1 MLTLKSLRNSSMS
14 VTNTRTI
21 TFHGQPMTL
30 VGLKLK
36 VGGKARDVRVTGSDL
51 SPLLPL
57 AASEGKA
64 RLFMTLPSIDTP
76 VCSMEAKKFSEAIQE
91 LGQTVAVFVVSAD
104 LPFAQQRWYQTEGI
118 QNLTM
123 LSDYRDMDFA
133 RNWGLLI
140 NELGLLARAVYIV
153 DQNNV
158 VTYCEIVPEI
168 TAEPNYEAA
177 IAALRAVV

>member
-1 MLTLKSLRNSSMS
+1 M
-14 VTNTRTI
+14 TNTSTRTI

-36 VGGKARDVRVTGSDL
+36 VGDRARDVRVTGSDL

-64 RLFMTLPSIDTP
+64 RLFMTLPSIDTS
-76 VCSMEAKKFSEAIQE
+76 VCSMEAKKFNDTIQE
-91 LGQTVAVFVVSAD
+91 FGQTVVVFVVSAD
-104 LPFAQQRWYQTEGI
+104 LPFAQQRWCLTEGI

-140 NELGLLARAVYIV
+140 NELGLLARAVYVV
-153 DQNNV
+153 DQNRI
-158 VTYCEIVPEI
+158 VTYCEIVPEL
-168 TAEPNYEAA
+168 TAEPNYDAA
-177 IAALRAVV
+177 IAALRTVAGM

>member
-1 MLTLKSLRNSSMS
+1 M
-14 VTNTRTI
+14 TNTSTRTI

-36 VGGKARDVRVTGSDL
+36 VGDRARDVRMTSTNL

-64 RLFMTLPSIDTP
+64 RLFITLPSIDTS
-76 VCSMEAKKFSEAIQE
+76 VCSMEAKKFNEAIQE
-91 LGQTVAVFVVSAD
+91 FGQTVAVFVVSAD
-104 LPFAQQRWYQTEGI
+104 LPFAQQRWCLAEGI

-140 NELGLLARAVYIV
+140 NELGLLARAVYVV
-153 DQNNV
+153 DQNSV

-177 IAALRAVV
+177 IAALRTVA